1 MMRVGLPASQRKRA
15 PSPVGLRRAHNFFL
29 AKMESSLIPC
39 GAVDEGDDRIDSRH
53 GLVSGP
59 LWRCSIGQK
68 GALLLQR
75 AVERVT
81 MNLRAAADGR
91 AEWVGFSRWLNNPN
105 VTASEMIRHSAEA
118 LSERVAGL
126 HVLAIQDTTELNY
139 ARHAGRV
146 RGLGPSGNGVDP
158 GLFVH
163 PVLAIDADS
172 RALLGLAGM
181 RIWTRQGPASPDY
194 RRQPIEE
201 KESYRWIEGAA
212 SAKRALASAA
222 MTTVIG
228 DRESD
233 IYEEFDRIPD
243 VRTHLLT
250 RACRDRALEG
260 GGRLFGI
267 AETWPAR
274 HHFELEVR
282 AQPGRAART
291 AKIALRFGEVTVK
304 RPGNCSDPEAARQL
318 TLRLV
323 EVKELDP
330 AVEEPIH
337 WRLLTT
343 HSVTT
348 VAQALQIVAWY
359 RQRWHIEQL
368 FRTSKSQ
375 GLNIESSQVEAAR
388 ALFNLA
394 AIAMIA
400 ATRIMQLVLARDG
413 TVDRP
418 ATDVVAADQLPMLD
432 ALQISLEGKT
442 AKQKN
447 PHARHS
453 IAWLAW
459 IIARLGGWT
468 GYVSERPPGPI
479 TMRRGWHRFEQMAQ
493 GWNLRNVCMP

>member
-1 MMRVGLPASQRKRA
+1 
-15 PSPVGLRRAHNFFL
+15 
-29 AKMESSLIPC
+29 
-39 GAVDEGDDRIDSRH
+39 
-53 GLVSGP
+53 
-59 LWRCSIGQK
+59 
-68 GALLLQR
+68 LQR

-81 MNLRAAADGR
+81 MNLRTAADGR
-91 AEWVGFSRWLNNPN
+91 AEWVGFSRWLNNPS
-105 VTASEMIRHSAEA
+105 VTAEEIAVHSAES

-146 RGLGPSGNGVDP
+146 RGLGPSGNGRDP

-172 RALLGLAGM
+172 GALLGLAGM
-181 RIWTRQGPASPDY
+181 QIWTREGPASANY
-194 RRQPIEE
+194 RTQPIEE
-201 KESYRWIEGAA
+201 KESYRWLKGAA
-212 SAKRALASAA
+212 SAKSALASAA
-222 MTTVIG
+222 MVTVIG

-243 VRTHLLT
+243 ERTHLLT
-250 RACRDRALEG
+250 RACRDRALVDG
-260 GGRLFGI
+260 GKLFDI
-267 AETWPAR
+267 TETWPVR
-274 HHFELEVR
+274 HRFELEVR
-282 AQPGRAART
+282 AQPGRPART
-291 AKIALRFGEVTVK
+291 AHVAVRFGEVTIK
-304 RPGNCSDPEAARQL
+304 RPGNCSDPAATPQL

-323 EVKELDP
+323 EVRELDP
-330 AVEEPIH
+330 AVEKPIH

-375 GLNIESSQVEAAR
+375 GLDLESSQVEAAE

-400 ATRIMQLVLARDG
+400 ATKIMQLVLARDG

-418 ATDVVAADQLPMLD
+418 ATDVVAADQLPVLE
-432 ALQISLEGKT
+432 ALQTRLEGKT
-442 AKQKN
+442 VKQKN
-447 PHARHS
+447 PHAQHS

-468 GYVSERPPGPI
+468 GYASERPPGPI
-479 TMRRGWHRFEQMAQ
+479 TMRRGWQRFEQMVQ
-493 GWNLRNVCMP
+493 GWSLRNVCTP

>member
-1 MMRVGLPASQRKRA
+1 
-15 PSPVGLRRAHNFFL
+15 
-29 AKMESSLIPC
+29 MESSLIPC
-39 GAVDEGDDRIDSRH
+39 RAVHKRDDRIDGRA
-53 GLVSGP
+53 GLVSRQ
-59 LWRCSIGQK
+59 LWRCSAGQK

-81 MNLRAAADGR
+81 MNLRTAADRR
-91 AEWVGFSRWLNNPN
+91 AEWVGFSRWLNNPS
-105 VTASEMIRHSAEA
+105 VTAEEITVHSAEA
-118 LSERVAGL
+118 LSERVTGL

-146 RGLGPSGNGVDP
+146 RGLGPSGNGRDP

-163 PVLAIDADS
+163 PVLAIDAGS
-172 RALLGLAGM
+172 GALLGLSGM
-181 RIWTRQGPASPDY
+181 QIWTRQGPASADY
-194 RRQPIEE
+194 RSQPIEE
-201 KESYRWIEGAA
+201 KESYRWIKGAA
-212 SAKRALASAA
+212 SAKSALASAA
-222 MTTVIG
+222 MVTVIG

-243 VRTHLLT
+243 ERTHLLT
-250 RACRDRALEG
+250 RACRDRALVG
-260 GGRLFGI
+260 SGRLFDI
-267 AETWPAR
+267 TETWPVR
-274 HHFELEVR
+274 HRFEVEVR
-282 AQPGRAART
+282 AQPGRPART
-291 AKIALRFGEVTVK
+291 AHVAVRFGEVTIK
-304 RPGNCSDPEAARQL
+304 RPGNCSDPAAARQL

-323 EVKELDP
+323 EVRELDP

-343 HSVTT
+343 HAVTT
-348 VAQALQIVAWY
+348 IAQALQIVAWY

-375 GLNIESSQVEAAR
+375 GLNLENSQVEAAE

-400 ATRIMQLVLARDG
+400 ATKIMQLVLARDG

-418 ATDVVAADQLPMLD
+418 ATDVVAADQLPMLE
-432 ALQISLEGKT
+432 ALQVYLEGKT

-447 PHARHS
+447 PHAKHS

-468 GYVSERPPGPI
+468 GYASERPPGPI
-479 TMRRGWHRFEQMAQ
+479 TMRRGWQRFEHMVQ
-493 GWNLRNVCMP
+493 GWTLRNVCTP

>member
-1 MMRVGLPASQRKRA
+1 MLGLVGRS
-15 PSPVGLRRAHNFFL
+15 LRR
-29 AKMESSLIPC
+29 
-39 GAVDEGDDRIDSRH
+39 
-53 GLVSGP
+53 
-59 LWRCSIGQK
+59 CSTGQK

-75 AVERVT
+75 AVERAT
-81 MNLRAAADGR
+81 MNLRAASDGR

-105 VTASEMIRHSAEA
+105 VTVNEIAVHSAEVLA
-118 LSERVAGL
+118 DRVASL

-146 RGLGPSGNGVDP
+146 RGLGPSGNGLDP

-163 PVLAIDADS
+163 PVLAIDAGS
-172 RALLGLAGM
+172 RALLGLAGIQ
-181 RIWTRQGPASPDY
+181 IWTRQAPASPDY

-201 KESYRWIEGAA
+201 KESYRWIKGAT
-212 SAKRALASAA
+212 SAKSALAAAA
-222 MTTVIG
+222 MVTVIA

-243 VRTHLLT
+243 ARTHLIT
-250 RACRDRALEG
+250 RACRDRALMG
-260 GGRLFGI
+260 GGLLFGV
-267 AETWPAR
+267 AETWPAL
-274 HHFELEVR
+274 HHFDLKVR

-291 AKIALRFGEVTVK
+291 AKMALRFGEVTIK
-304 RPGNCSDPEAARQL
+304 RPSNCSDPAAPPQL

-323 EVKELDP
+323 EVREIDP

-343 HSVTT
+343 HEVTT
-348 VAQALQIVAWY
+348 VAQALQVVSWY
-359 RQRWHIEQL
+359 RERWHVEQL

-375 GLNIESSQVEAAR
+375 GLDLESSQVEAAE
-388 ALFNLA
+388 ALFKLA
-394 AIAMIA
+394 AITMIA

-418 ATDVVAADQLPMLD
+418 ATDVVAADQLPVLE
-432 ALQISLEGKT
+432 ALQARFEGNT

-447 PHARHS
+447 PHPSHS

-468 GYVSERPPGPI
+468 GYASERPPGPI
-479 TMRRGWHRFEQMAQ
+479 TMRRGWDRFQQTAK
-493 GWNLRNVCMP
+493 GWKLRDVCTP

>member
-1 MMRVGLPASQRKRA
+1 
-15 PSPVGLRRAHNFFL
+15 
-29 AKMESSLIPC
+29 MESSLIPFS
-39 GAVDEGDDRIDSRH
+39 AVHKRDDRNGRA
-53 GLVSGP
+53 GLVSWP
-59 LWRCSIGQK
+59 LWRCSAGEK

-91 AEWVGFSRWLNNPN
+91 AEWVGFSRWLNNPS
-105 VTASEMIRHSAEA
+105 VTAEEIAVHSAEA

-126 HVLAIQDTTELNY
+126 HMLAIQDTTELNY
-139 ARHAGRV
+139 AKHAGRV
-146 RGLGPSGNGVDP
+146 RGLGPSGNGRDP

-163 PVLAIDADS
+163 PVLAIDAGS
-172 RALLGLAGM
+172 GALLGLAGM
-181 RIWTRQGPASPDY
+181 QIWTRQGPASPDY
-194 RRQPIEE
+194 RQQPIEE
-201 KESYRWIEGAA
+201 KESYRWIKGAA
-212 SAKRALASAA
+212 SAKSALAAAA
-222 MTTVIG
+222 MVTVIG

-243 VRTHLLT
+243 ARTHLLT
-250 RACRDRALEG
+250 RACRDRALVG

-267 AETWPAR
+267 TESWPVR
-274 HHFELEVR
+274 HRFKLEVR
-282 AQPGRAART
+282 AQPGRPART
-291 AKIALRFGEVTVK
+291 ANVALRFGEVTIK
-304 RPGNCSDPEAARQL
+304 RPGNCSDPAAPPQL
-318 TLRLV
+318 VLRLV
-323 EVKELDP
+323 EVRELDP

-343 HSVTT
+343 HEVTT
-348 VAQALQIVAWY
+348 VAQALQIVGWY
-359 RQRWHIEQL
+359 RRRWHIEQL

-375 GLNIESSQVEAAR
+375 GLDIEGSQVEAAE

-400 ATRIMQLVLARDG
+400 ATKIMQLVLARDG

-418 ATDVVAADQLPMLD
+418 ATDVVAANQLPMLEI
-432 ALQISLEGKT
+432 LQIKLEGKT

-447 PHARHS
+447 PHASHS

-468 GYVSERPPGPI
+468 GYASERPPGPI
-479 TMRRGWHRFEQMAQ
+479 TMRRGWHRFQRMAQ
-493 GWNLRNVCMP
+493 GWNLKNVCTP